1 MSSRPFRS
9 LLAAACLAVAAL
21 LLVSCQAARQPDAMP
36 RDWQPKRIG
45 VLPFQLGVTDASGG
59 AVRSPLTGAAFVPGP
74 VQEGAALFLDEALD
88 RSLPDITAL
97 EVVPVEVAGRLFDRL
112 RHEDISLPLR
122 QAAMQAGQQVGV
134 DGVLIGFV
142 YRFSERVGETFA
154 ADRPA
159 SAAFDL
165 ALIRVSDGAVLW
177 KNSFD
182 DTQRAVSEDL
192 IEASQYLNRGVR
204 WFSVREWGDYGL
216 EQLLKRF
223 PWRKEIKDAKDSKE
237 G

>member
-1 MSSRPFRS
+1 
-9 LLAAACLAVAAL
+9 LAAACVAAAAL
-21 LLVSCQAARQPDAMP
+21 LFVSCQAAKQPDAMP
-36 RDWQPKRIG
+36 RDWQPKRVG

-88 RSLPDITAL
+88 RSLPEVTSL
-97 EVVPVEVAGRLFDRL
+97 EVVPVEVAGRVFERL
-112 RHEDISLPLR
+112 RRENISLPLR

-134 DGVLIGFV
+134 DGVLIGCVF
-142 YRFSERVGETFA
+142 RFSERVGETFA

-165 ALIRVSDGAVLW
+165 ALVRVSDGAVIW
-177 KNSFD
+177 KNTFD
-182 DTQRAVSEDL
+182 ESQRAVSEDL
-192 IEASQYLNRGVR
+192 IEASQYMSRGVR

-223 PWRKEIKDAKDSKE
+223 PWRKELKDAKEPKE